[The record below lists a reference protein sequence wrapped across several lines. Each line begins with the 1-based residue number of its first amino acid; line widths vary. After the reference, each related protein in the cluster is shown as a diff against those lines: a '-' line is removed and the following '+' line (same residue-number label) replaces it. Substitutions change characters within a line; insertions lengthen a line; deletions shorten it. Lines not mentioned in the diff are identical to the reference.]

1 MVGQAEKQ
9 DTDAQGLWG
18 RVRDFQTMAEIVRSA
33 EDVSCGRGCGQ
44 DELMVLCLLEH
55 DDCFEVPRS
64 TGASRDQTAR
74 EDGVSTPA
82 YPRQ

>member
-1 MVGQAEKQ
+1 
-9 DTDAQGLWG
+9 
-18 RVRDFQTMAEIVRSA
+18 MAECVPGA
-33 EDVSCGRGCGQ
+33 EDVSCGRGYGQ

-64 TGASRDQTAR
+64 TGASRDQTAGN
-74 EDGVSTPA
+74 DGVSMLA